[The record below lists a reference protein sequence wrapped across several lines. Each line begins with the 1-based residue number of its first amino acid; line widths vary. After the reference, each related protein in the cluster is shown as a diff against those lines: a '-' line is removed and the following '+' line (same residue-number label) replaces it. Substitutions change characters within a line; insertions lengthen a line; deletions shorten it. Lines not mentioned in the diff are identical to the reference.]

1 MFNPDQVLQFL
12 MGKESFDFLWE
23 TVLRT
28 IFMFLVI
35 ISGIKLMG
43 KRGVGQLSV
52 FELVV
57 IIGLG
62 SAAGDPMF
70 YKDVG
75 ILPATLVFVVVILLY
90 RSVTYL
96 MGRSRK
102 IEDLLEGK
110 PIYLIEDGQFC
121 IDDFNKEPLAQ
132 EEFFME
138 LRLHNVTH
146 LGQVNLALLETNGQ
160 MSVVYTED
168 KKVSFGLPIL
178 PKEFNKQVSKTT
190 STAHYSCA
198 FCGFTE
204 MMEEKKSRTCPKCS
218 QKSWVLSSN
227 AKRIT

>member
-1 MFNPDQVLQFL
+1 MFNSEQVLQFL
-12 MGKESFDFLWE
+12 MGNEPFGFLWE
-23 TVLRT
+23 TALRT
-28 IFMFLVI
+28 FFMFLVI

-75 ILPATLVFVVVILLY
+75 ILPATLVFVVVIMLY

-96 MGRSRK
+96 VGRSRK

-121 IDDFNKEPLAQ
+121 IDDFKKEPLSQ

-138 LRLHNVTH
+138 LRLRNITH
-146 LGQVNLALLETNGQ
+146 LGQVGLAILETNGHI
-160 MSVVYTED
+160 SVIYTED
-168 KKVSFGLPIL
+168 KKVIFGLPIL
-178 PKEFNKQVSKTT
+178 PKEFNKQVSKT
-190 STAHYSCA
+190 AEAGHYSCA

-204 MMEEKKSRTCPKCS
+204 LMEEKKSRTCPKCS
-218 QKSWVLSSN
+218 QKKWVLSSN
-227 AKRIT
+227 EKRIT